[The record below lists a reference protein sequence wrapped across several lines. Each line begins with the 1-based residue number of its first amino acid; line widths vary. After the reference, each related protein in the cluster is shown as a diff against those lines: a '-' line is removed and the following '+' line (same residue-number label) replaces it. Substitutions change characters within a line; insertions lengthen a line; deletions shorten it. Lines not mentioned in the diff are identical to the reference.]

1 MFFQG
6 PLSMGEGGDNL
17 FENVAANDFLELGR
31 GVGADHLEPFFH
43 IDFQTQPWNPSPL
56 SLRLH
61 TNCLSRP
68 NI

>member
-31 GVGADHLEPFFH
+31 GVGADQL
-43 IDFQTQPWNPSPL
+43 L
-56 SLRLH
+56 
-61 TNCLSRP
+61 
-68 NI
+68 